1 MKKLILTLFL
11 AIGTLFT
18 QAQVNWCDSLS
29 YTAVPG
35 TQLLTLVGN
44 TSLSPNMVDSITWSW
59 AVCDTNMCY
68 SSVGDTAYFQMIQ
81 TTDTV
86 KVCYDAYIY
95 FMGATY
101 VCTQCDSMVYDG
113 FSYSW
118 VLMNMGNPTSIKELT
133 LESINDN
140 KMYDLL
146 GRELTEVPVGVM
158 YIRNNKKYIR
168 VK

>member
-146 GRELTEVPVGVM
+146 GREVTNPQIGQM